1 MENLKM
7 EDYKVRVL
15 VEHFELT
22 GKLIKLDD
30 FIKSEKFES
39 MKNTEQGKLLI
50 EQKDVMDKYL
60 TILGKR
66 LDIWLYD

>member
-1 MENLKM
+1 M

-22 GKLIKLDD
+22 GKVIKLDN
-30 FIKSEKFES
+30 FINSEKFES
-39 MKNTEQGKLLI
+39 MKDTEQGKLLI
-50 EQKDVMDKYL
+50 EQKATMDKYL

-66 LDIWLYD
+66 LDLWLND

>member
-1 MENLKM
+1 MEELKM

-22 GKLIKLDD
+22 GKVIKLDN
-30 FIKSEKFES
+30 FINSEKFES
-39 MKNTEQGKLLI
+39 MKDTEQGKLLI
-50 EQKDVMDKYL
+50 EQKATMDKYL

-66 LDIWLYD
+66 LDLWLND